1 MEVFKMDM
9 KLINGQNKGDIML
22 YAISTCAWCKKTKKF
37 LKSLGVEY
45 RYIDVDMLNP
55 DEKEKINGEV
65 MKWNPQRN
73 YPMMVI
79 NNEKCIVGYKEDEI
93 KEALHL

>member
-1 MEVFKMDM
+1 MDV
-9 KLINGQNKGDIML
+9 KHIDGQNKGDIML

-45 RYIDVDMLNP
+45 RYLDVDMLNP

-79 NNEKCIVGYKEDEI
+79 NNKKCIVGYKEDEI

>member
-1 MEVFKMDM
+1 MN
-9 KLINGQNKGDIML
+9 LIHIEGQKKADILL

-37 LKSLGVEY
+37 LKTLGVEY
-45 RYIDVDMLNP
+45 RYIDVDLLDL
-55 DEKEKINGEV
+55 DEKKKIDGEV

-79 NNEKCIVGYKEDEI
+79 NNNKCIIGYKEDEI
-93 KEALHL
+93 KEVLHL

>member
-1 MEVFKMDM
+1 MD
-9 KLINGQNKGDIML
+9 LIHIDGQKKGDIML

-45 RYIDVDMLNP
+45 RYIDVDILDP
-55 DEKEKINGEV
+55 DEKKKIDAEV

-73 YPMMVI
+73 YPMIVI
-79 NNEKCIVGYKEDEI
+79 NNKKCIVGYKEDEI
-93 KEALHL
+93 KEALRI

>member
-1 MEVFKMDM
+1 MDM
-9 KLINGQNKGDIML
+9 KHINGQNKGDIML

-79 NNEKCIVGYKEDEI
+79 NNKKCIVGYKEDEI

>member
-1 MEVFKMDM
+1 MDM
-9 KLINGQNKGDIML
+9 KHINGQNKGDIML

-45 RYIDVDMLNP
+45 RYIDVDMLDS
-55 DEKEKINGEV
+55 DEKKKINGEV

>member
-1 MEVFKMDM
+1 MNPVHIK
-9 KLINGQNKGDIML
+9 GQKKGDIML
-22 YAISTCAWCKKTKKF
+22 YTISTCAWCKKTKNF

-45 RYIDVDMLNP
+45 QYIDVDMLNP
-55 DEKEKINGEV
+55 NEKKKIDNEV

-79 NNEKCIVGYKEDEI
+79 NNKKCVVGYKEDEI
-93 KEALHL
+93 KEALHI

>member
-1 MEVFKMDM
+1 MDV
-9 KLINGQNKGDIML
+9 KHIDGQNKGDIML

-45 RYIDVDMLNP
+45 RYIDVDMLEP
-55 DEKEKINGEV
+55 AEKKKIDGEV

-79 NNEKCIVGYKEDEI
+79 NNKKCIVGYKEDEI

>member
-1 MEVFKMDM
+1 MDM
-9 KLINGQNKGDIML
+9 KHINGQNKGDIML

-79 NNEKCIVGYKEDEI
+79 DNRKCIVGYKEDEI

>member
-1 MEVFKMDM
+1 MDM
-9 KLINGQNKGDIML
+9 KHINGQNKGDIML

-45 RYIDVDMLNP
+45 RYIDVDMLEP
-55 DEKEKINGEV
+55 TEKKKIDGEV

-73 YPMMVI
+73 YPMIVI
-79 NNEKCIVGYKEDEI
+79 NNKKCIVGYKEDEI

>member
-1 MEVFKMDM
+1 MDM
-9 KLINGQNKGDIML
+9 KHINGQNKGDILL
-22 YAISTCAWCKKTKKF
+22 YAISTCGWCKKAKKF

>member
-1 MEVFKMDM
+1 MNVIHID
-9 KLINGQNKGDIML
+9 GQKKGDILL

-45 RYIDVDMLNP
+45 QYIDVDLLDP
-55 DEKEKINGEV
+55 DEKKKIDIEV
-65 MKWNPQRN
+65 TKWNPQRN

-79 NNEKCIVGYKEDEI
+79 DNKKCIVGFKEDEI
-93 KEALHL
+93 KEALQI

>member
-1 MEVFKMDM
+1 MDM
-9 KLINGQNKGDIML
+9 KHINGQNKGDIML

-55 DEKEKINGEV
+55 DEKEKINSEV

>member
-1 MEVFKMDM
+1 MDM
-9 KLINGQNKGDIML
+9 IHIDGQKKGDIML

-45 RYIDVDMLNP
+45 RYIDVDLLDP
-55 DEKEKINGEV
+55 DEKKKIDNEV

-79 NNEKCIVGYKEDEI
+79 DKKKCIVGYKEDEI

>member
-9 KLINGQNKGDIML
+9 KHINGQNKGDIML

-45 RYIDVDMLNP
+45 RYIDIDMLNP

-65 MKWNPQRN
+65 MKWNSQRN
-73 YPMMVI
+73 YPMIVI

>member
-1 MEVFKMDM
+1 MDM

>member
-1 MEVFKMDM
+1 MNVIHID
-9 KLINGQNKGDIML
+9 GQKKGDILL

-45 RYIDVDMLNP
+45 RYIDVDLLDP
-55 DEKEKINGEV
+55 DEKKKIDSEV

-79 NNEKCIVGYKEDEI
+79 NNEKCIVGFKEDEI
-93 KEALHL
+93 KEVLQL